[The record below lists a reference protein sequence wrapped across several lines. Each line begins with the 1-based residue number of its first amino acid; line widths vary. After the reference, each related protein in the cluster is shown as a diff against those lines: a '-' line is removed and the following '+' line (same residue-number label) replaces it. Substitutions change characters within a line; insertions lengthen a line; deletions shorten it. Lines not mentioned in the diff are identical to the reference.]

1 LIHGAFH
8 ANGVVFAC
16 MYARMLHFTE
26 ARFQFRQLRNGRPG
40 DLFGTPALAPLETPW
55 ANGTTGDLLARMIQ
69 DVDLAGNSY
78 VVRQG
83 KFLSR
88 LRPDWVSIL
97 LGSRSDRKEWVAG
110 DPDTE
115 VIGYIYKPGGLRSSA
130 PEMLF
135 NVSQVAHFAPIP
147 DPQASYRGMSWL
159 SPLLREIQA
168 DNAMS
173 SHRLKFFEQGA
184 TVNLAVKL
192 PKEAAPTMEQFQEW
206 VSVIRQGHEGVQ
218 QAYRTMF
225 LGMGADVTPIGT
237 DLADFGDV
245 QGAGEVR
252 IAVAARVPA
261 TLLGISEGL
270 QGSTLNA
277 GNYASARRN
286 FADGLLR
293 PLWRNAAGSL
303 SSIIQVPGGAE
314 LWYDDRD
321 ISFLKEDVADV
332 ATIQQTQ
339 SQTVVAYCN
348 AGFTPESAVK
358 AVSTNDVS
366 VLVHTGML
374 SVQLQDPTA
383 EPPENTAPDM
393 TEDDTEDSPAAQS
406 TNGSHPM
413 VAA

>member
-1 LIHGAFH
+1 
-8 ANGVVFAC
+8 
-16 MYARMLHFTE
+16 
-26 ARFQFRQLRNGRPG
+26 
-40 DLFGTPALAPLETPW
+40 
-55 ANGTTGDLLARMIQ
+55 
-69 DVDLAGNSY
+69 
-78 VVRQG
+78 
-83 KFLSR
+83 
-88 LRPDWVSIL
+88 
-97 LGSRSDRKEWVAG
+97 
-110 DPDTE
+110 
-115 VIGYIYKPGGLRSSA
+115 
-130 PEMLF
+130 MLF
-135 NVSQVAHFAPIP
+135 PVSQVAHFAPIP

-159 SPLLREIQA
+159 TPLLREIQA

-173 SHRLKFFEQGA
+173 THRLKFFEQGA

-206 VSVIRQGHEGVQ
+206 VKVIRDGHEGVSK
-218 QAYRTMF
+218 AYRTMF

-237 DLADFGDV
+237 DMTDFGKV

-303 SSIIQVPGGAE
+303 ASIIQVPGGAE

-339 SQTVVAYCN
+339 SQTVVAYVN
-348 AGFTPESAVK
+348 SGFTPESAVK
-358 AVSTNDVS
+358 AVAANDVTA
-366 VLVHTGML
+366 LVHTGML

-383 EPPENTAPDM
+383 EPPETDPAD
-393 TEDDTEDSPAAQS
+393 TGEDTGETMPSS
-406 TNGSHPM
+406 NGSNPM